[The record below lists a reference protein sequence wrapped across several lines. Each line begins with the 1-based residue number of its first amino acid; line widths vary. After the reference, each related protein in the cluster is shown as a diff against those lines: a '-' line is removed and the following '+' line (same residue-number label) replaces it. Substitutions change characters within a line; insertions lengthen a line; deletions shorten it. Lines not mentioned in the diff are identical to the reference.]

1 MNMKWVIRALAL
13 TFPLG
18 FACLPASSATATG
31 CRYYCGSTLHQTT
44 SSSCCSQT
52 FTCPNGQQVPATQ
65 VYSTAAGGW
74 IYCP

>member
-1 MNMKWVIRALAL
+1 MKPTARILAL
-13 TFPLG
+13 ILVLG
-18 FACLPASSATATG
+18 FACLPAWSAPSTG

-44 SSSCCSQT
+44 STSCCSQT

-65 VYSTAAGGW
+65 VYSVAGGGW